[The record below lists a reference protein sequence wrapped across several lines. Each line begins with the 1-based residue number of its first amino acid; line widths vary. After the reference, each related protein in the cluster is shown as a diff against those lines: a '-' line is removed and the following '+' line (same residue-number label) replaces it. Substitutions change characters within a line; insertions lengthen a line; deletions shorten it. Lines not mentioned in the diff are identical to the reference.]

1 MVRLPISLV
10 AKRSRASVL
19 STHVR
24 GTELRDLVQL
34 TRFPA
39 GSDRDAQV
47 VPSSGI
53 LRLIYGANA

>member
-10 AKRSRASVL
+10 AKRNRASAL

-24 GTELRDLVQL
+24 ATELRDLVQL

-47 VPSSGI
+47 VPSRGI
-53 LRLIYGANA
+53 LRLI

>member
-10 AKRSRASVL
+10 AKHSRASAL

-24 GTELRDLVQL
+24 GAELRDLVQL
-34 TRFPA
+34 TRFSA

-47 VPSSGI
+47 VPSRGI
-53 LRLIYGANA
+53 LRLI